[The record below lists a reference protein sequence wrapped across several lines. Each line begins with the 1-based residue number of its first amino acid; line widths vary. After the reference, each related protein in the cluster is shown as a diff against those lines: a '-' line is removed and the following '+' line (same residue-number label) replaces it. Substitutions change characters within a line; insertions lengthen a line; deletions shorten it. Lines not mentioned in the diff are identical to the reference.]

1 MRRLPD
7 ADVEYVDLGE
17 VRVQNPP
24 VKEVL
29 RRGRGSGRKGRGES
43 GSVLV
48 EFSLVIV
55 PFLALMFLTMDVAW
69 VLFGWAS
76 LQEGVREGVRWGVT
90 GQLLAPNTGLDSSIK
105 QMVNLCSFGFA
116 PTTRVQY
123 FSPLTMA
130 EVTGQPGATTGGNL
144 IKVTSTI
151 TLKSLMPIW
160 QTNNRVAA
168 WPVNLT
174 AASSDVMEESAG
186 ASPPE
191 YP

>member
-1 MRRLPD
+1 M
-7 ADVEYVDLGE
+7 
-17 VRVQNPP
+17 QNPP
-24 VKEVL
+24 VRDVL
-29 RRGRGSGRKGRGES
+29 RRGRGSRRNAQRQR

-55 PFLALMFLTMDVAW
+55 PFLAIMFLTMDLAW

-76 LQEGVREGVRWGVT
+76 LQEGVREGVRFGVT
-90 GQLLAPNTGLDSSIK
+90 GQVLAPNTGLDASIK

-116 PTTRVQY
+116 PTIRVQY

-130 EVTGQPGATTGGNL
+130 EITGQPGATAGGNL
-144 IKVTSTI
+144 VKVTASI
-151 TLKSLMPIW
+151 TLKSLMPVW
-160 QTNNRVAA
+160 QRNSTALGTFTS

-186 ASPPE
+186 AAPPE
-191 YP
+191 